1 MQEPPKVP
9 PLVMSNFQ
17 HRRTSHPAS
26 RQVQPELERK
36 KKTAPSLE
44 EAPQYNLAPYRSSNG
59 GQLQQFPLL
68 IIRRQQPA
76 AQKLLGLRPDLG
88 QSNLVWC
95 VADSSNSLLQAFQPA
110 LSLSRASLSFSH
122 SHTHSRNAR
131 LAFATKPPP
140 LPFNPHIG
148 ASVSSLFLATD
159 N

>member
-1 MQEPPKVP
+1 
-9 PLVMSNFQ
+9 MSNFQ
-17 HRRTSHPAS
+17 HRRTSHPGS
-26 RQVQPELERK
+26 RQIQPETREK
-36 KKTAPSLE
+36 KKTAPSQ
-44 EAPQYNLAPYRSSNG
+44 EAPQHIESSP
-59 GQLQQFPLL
+59 LQEQQ
-68 IIRRQQPA
+68 RRPVTAVPTANYPPA
-76 AQKLLGLRPDLG
+76 AARRPEAAWLETCLG

-110 LSLSRASLSFSH
+110 LSLSWASLSFSH

-140 LPFNPHIG
+140 LPLNPHIG